1 MSNDLIVLLWLVV
14 AAVLMWLAQ
23 RLLHS
28 RIQGVVLLLTG
39 SEQAAVVALFLLL
52 LPGIAIHELSHW
64 LAARLLRVRTGPISI
79 GLERKRGRQIRFG
92 SVQVG
97 RADPFRESLIG
108 LAPLLAGTGLVL
120 LFARFGLRLQ
130 PDATLPVSDWPGRLL
145 GSVNAADAWLWI
157 YLLFAVANAMV
168 PSASDRRA
176 WQLLGVYLLVVL
188 LIVHLLVGLPRI
200 AADGLHQGARVLSYL
215 AFAFSLTALL
225 DVAVLALL
233 LPLEFVIG
241 HLTGRRL
248 TYR

>member
-14 AAVLMWLAQ
+14 AAVLMWLLQ

-64 LAARLLRVRTGPISI
+64 LAARLLGVRTGPISI

-120 LFARFGLRLQ
+120 LLARFGLRLQ
-130 PDATLPVSDWPGRLL
+130 PDARLPVADWPGRLL
-145 GSVNAADAWLWI
+145 GSLRAADEI
-157 YLLFAVANAMV
+157 G
-168 PSASDRRA
+168 RA
-176 WQLLGVYLLVVL
+176 HV
-188 LIVHLLVGLPRI
+188 
-200 AADGLHQGARVLSYL
+200 
-215 AFAFSLTALL
+215 
-225 DVAVLALL
+225 
-233 LPLEFVIG
+233 
-241 HLTGRRL
+241 
-248 TYR
+248 